1 MAQKK
6 QKKESMKQVT
16 CPDCGKIYN
25 EDLQSCPNCGCPN
38 DEYSQQSN
46 ENANGNASQSQQTS
60 ESSTNKNAASTS
72 KTCKECGHPLDDN
85 TQICP
90 NCGRPTET
98 ASASAFMD
106 NTILNEGRSTEAEST
121 ISDLATS
128 ILKWGNILAKWVPII
143 MLIGTVINSIQAF
156 SNGAVLAG
164 IISIIIA
171 IVSAF
176 IYGFIIKI
184 IAKLIWATIML
195 FVNIST
201 TLKRIEIKLEENG
214 TH

>member
-1 MAQKK
+1 
-6 QKKESMKQVT
+6 MKQVT
-16 CPDCGKIYN
+16 CPDCGKTYN

-38 DEYSQQSN
+38 DEYSQQT
-46 ENANGNASQSQQTS
+46 NASGNASRPSA
-60 ESSTNKNAASTS
+60 NKTTASTS
-72 KTCKECGHPLDDN
+72 KTCKECGHALDDN
-85 TQICP
+85 AQVCP
-90 NCGRPTET
+90 NCGCPTET
-98 ASASAFMD
+98 ASAPAFMD
-106 NTILNEGRSTEAEST
+106 GTVLNEGRSTEAEST